1 MADVEKILSQL
12 LSSPA
17 AKGFAGGLAGGML
30 TSKAGRKLGKK
41 AIQIGGLAAVGA
53 LAWTAY
59 DRWRR
64 GQVEPGR
71 IEDPI
76 PLDAVAGA
84 TRAGFLPAPAETGEQ
99 ERLGMFMVRTMI
111 AAAKADG
118 KLDEKE
124 SDLIFAEVGRLDLDA
139 SDKAALLAALA
150 KPTPIDEIVAEASST
165 ELATEVYTAARLAI
179 DVDTDAER
187 AWLDRLREQLGLA
200 EGLTVEIDRR
210 LATQGRESLRAAG

>member
-1 MADVEKILSQL
+1 
-12 LSSPA
+12 
-17 AKGFAGGLAGGML
+17 ML
-30 TSKAGRKLGKK
+30 
-41 AIQIGGLAAVGA
+41 
-53 LAWTAY
+53 
-59 DRWRR
+59 
-64 GQVEPGR
+64 
-71 IEDPI
+71 
-76 PLDAVAGA
+76 
-84 TRAGFLPAPAETGEQ
+84 
-99 ERLGMFMVRTMI
+99 MVRTMI